1 MKTKYTVKELKT
13 QLRQGEFAWP
23 GGYPLYFITT
33 DGAALSFK
41 AVRENLRSVFWSM
54 KNKVNDG
61 WQVCAVDV
69 NWEDPTLFCDHTG
82 ERIPSAYAEE
92 LAEV

>member
-1 MKTKYTVKELKT
+1 MNTYTTKDLKT

-41 AVRENLRSVFWSM
+41 AVRDNLRLVMDSI
-54 KNKVNDG
+54 KRDLRDG

-69 NWEDPTLFCDHTG
+69 NWEDPSLFCEHTNK
-82 ERIPSAYAEE
+82 RIESAYAEE
-92 LAEV
+92 EASL

>member
-1 MKTKYTVKELKT
+1 MKSTYTTKNLKEHLS
-13 QLRQGEFAWP
+13 QGEHAWP

-41 AVRENLRSVFWSM
+41 AVRGNLRLVMDSI
-54 KNKVNDG
+54 KRDLRDG
-61 WQVCAVDV
+61 WQVCAVDA
-69 NWEDPTLFCDHTG
+69 NWENPSLYCEHTG
-82 ERIPSAYAEE
+82 ERIPSAYAEG